1 MEFKELM
8 KYIEEN
14 KEDHFAEVIEKNKHA
29 IKENNKKTRRKQ
41 IFKTS

>member
-14 KEDHFAEVIEKNKHA
+14 KEEYFAEVIEKNKHT
-29 IKENNKKTRRKQ
+29 IKENNKKNEKETN
-41 IFKTS
+41 F

>member
-14 KEDHFAEVIEKNKHA
+14 KEKYFEELMKSNKNL
-29 IKENNKKTRRKQ
+29 IKEIALKIEDEK
-41 IFKTS
+41 